1 MIGSPK
7 NAAES
12 ASYVGGIVSVASAVT
27 LTDIGVLVGIV
38 TALLTFCLN
47 LFYQRKK
54 DRRAEERHRVELEVM
69 RKGTLSCLPVNGDD
83 CNE

>member
-12 ASYVGGIVSVASAVT
+12 ASYAGGIVSVASAVT

-38 TALLTFCLN
+38 TALLTFGLN
-47 LFYQRKK
+47 LFYQRRK
-54 DRRAEERHRVELEVM
+54 DQREEERHSLELEM
-69 RKGTLSCLPVNGDD
+69 IRKGSFPASCKEADLD
-83 CNE
+83 E